1 MEVNVKM
8 EFLEDLDLY
17 NKAMENAYF
26 IVTRKKTLKQ
36 LLTELEAKDIEEVVL
51 PFDPIR
57 EDGRTADIIEMLV
70 EYFETIE
77 EYEKCAELT
86 NLIEHVTKRRQN

>member
-1 MEVNVKM
+1 M

-36 LLTELEAKDIEEVVL
+36 LLTDLEEEEVVL
-51 PFDPIR
+51 PFDPIL
-57 EDGRTADIIEMLV
+57 EDGRTPDVIEMLV

-77 EYEKCAELT
+77 EYEKCSELT
-86 NLIEHVTKRRQN
+86 NLIEHVTERRQD

>member
-1 MEVNVKM
+1 M

-36 LLTELEAKDIEEVVL
+36 LLTDLEEEEVIL
-51 PFDPIR
+51 PFDPVL
-57 EDGRTADIIEMLV
+57 EDGRTPDVIEMLV

-77 EYEKCAELT
+77 EYEKCSELT
-86 NLIEHVTKRRQN
+86 NLMQYVTKRRQS

>member
-17 NKAMENAYF
+17 NRAMENAYF
-26 IVTRKKTLKQ
+26 IVTRKKTM
-36 LLTELEAKDIEEVVL
+36 TELLSDLEEENIEEVVL
-51 PFDPIR
+51 PFDPIN
-57 EDGRTADIIEMLV
+57 EDGRTPDIIEMLV
-70 EYFETIE
+70 EYFENLE

-86 NLIEHVTKRRQN
+86 NLMNYVTKRRQD